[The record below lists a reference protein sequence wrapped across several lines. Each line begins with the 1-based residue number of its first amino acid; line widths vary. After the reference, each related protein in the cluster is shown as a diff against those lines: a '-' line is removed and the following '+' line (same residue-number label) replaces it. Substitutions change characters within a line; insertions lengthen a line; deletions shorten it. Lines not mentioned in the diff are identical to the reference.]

1 MAKLFSLS
9 FIFLSTLF
17 YTTVKPENV
26 NSMSDI
32 YDLDGNSKSLNEYFP
47 RQIIAFQNV
56 GN

>member
-47 RQIIAFQNV
+47 SRK
-56 GN
+56 